1 MLDTK
6 NVSVAAEKAKTGDDK
21 SFGLTCR
28 GGAALLQPPDP
39 LEQSPTILQKQG
51 KKKKSLPGALPGLI
65 SASKAANGHAKA
77 GEAALQGLCQS
88 LPQLSTLSLTTSG
101 QHCHGA
107 AQAVEI

>member
-1 MLDTK
+1 MLMLDTK

-51 KKKKSLPGALPGLI
+51 KKKKKIPARCT
-65 SASKAANGHAKA
+65 ARFDFSK
-77 GEAALQGLCQS
+77 QGCKW
-88 LPQLSTLSLTTSG
+88 PCKG
-101 QHCHGA
+101 W
-107 AQAVEI
+107 